1 MQLRT
6 YLWAAVFVAANIA
19 LPALCHTM
27 GLGGAVLLPILF
39 FTIVATLRYGMVCG
53 VVTAIC
59 SPLLSQLITGMPEG
73 GMLAVLLAK
82 SVTIAVVAGLVA
94 ARSARVNI
102 YHALLIIISYQLVG
116 AMVVWVMAGSLAS
129 AWAQVAISWPAMIL
143 QLVAIVLI
151 TIPKK

>member
-39 FTIVATLRYGMVCG
+39 FTIVATLRYGVVCG

-73 GMLAVLLAK
+73 SMLVVLLAK
-82 SVTIAVVAGLVA
+82 SLTIAVVAGVVV

-102 YHALLIIISYQLVG
+102 YHALLIIASYQLVG
-116 AMVVWVMAGSLAS
+116 AIVVWAMGGSLAG
-129 AWAQVAISWPAMIL
+129 AWAQVAVSWPAMIV
-143 QLVAIVLI
+143 QLVAIILL

>member
-1 MQLRT
+1 
-6 YLWAAVFVAANIA
+6 
-19 LPALCHTM
+19 
-27 GLGGAVLLPILF
+27 
-39 FTIVATLRYGMVCG
+39 
-53 VVTAIC
+53 
-59 SPLLSQLITGMPEG
+59 MPEG
-73 GMLAVLLAK
+73 GILAVLLAK